1 MLLSLPRKHTA
12 YIYLPTDD
20 CFVVGLTHQ
29 NLAKG
34 LAICS
39 EARVQRCNFGYVSGY
54 MWIYVAVQSLLIEI
68 AAGISAYLLHRGAT
82 RIMVLVRFGN
92 PLVICVI
99 CVLDLSSINA

>member
-1 MLLSLPRKHTA
+1 M
-12 YIYLPTDD
+12 
-20 CFVVGLTHQ
+20 
-29 NLAKG
+29 
-34 LAICS
+34 
-39 EARVQRCNFGYVSGY
+39 
-54 MWIYVAVQSLLIEI
+54 AVQSLLIEI